1 MNQLSL
7 PYDMK
12 IGETVQSMVLAGVA
26 VSVIFDKTKDMRN
39 GPQSLTTFYK
49 LYRKDIVA
57 ARAQLHQAIG
67 SAIMEKALADR
78 DMKALELVA
87 KTKLGWSEK
96 LIVEEQDPNSLDE
109 NTSAIDDLL
118 AKLNL
123 KGQSNGDAE

>member
-12 IGETVQSMVLAGVA
+12 IAETVQSMVLAGVA

-49 LYRKDIVA
+49 LYRKDLVA

-87 KTKLGWSEK
+87 KTKLGWNEK

-123 KGQSNGDAE
+123 RAKPDEEE

>member
-12 IGETVQSMVLAGVA
+12 IAEVVQRMVASGVA
-26 VSVIFDKTKDMRN
+26 VSVIFDTTKDMRN

-49 LYRKDIVA
+49 LYRKDLVA
-57 ARAQLHQAIG
+57 ARASLHEGVG
-67 SAIMEKALADR
+67 STIVAKALAGDT
-78 DMKALELVA
+78 KLLELLA

-96 LIVEEQDPNSLDE
+96 IIVEEQDPNSLDE

-123 KGQSNGDAE
+123 KGQPDGDEE

>member
-1 MNQLSL
+1 MHSQAL

-12 IGETVQSMVLAGVA
+12 IAETVQRMVASGVS
-26 VSVIFDKTKDMRN
+26 VNVIFDTTKEMKN

-49 LYRKDIVA
+49 LYRKDLVA
-57 ARAQLHQAIG
+57 ARAALHEGVGNLIVK
-67 SAIMEKALADR
+67 KAMDGDVKL
-78 DMKALELVA
+78 LELLA

-96 LIVEEQDPNSLDE
+96 VIVEEQDPNSMDE

-123 KGQSNGDAE
+123 KAKQDESN